1 MANLLTCIQN
11 ESDAMVGLVALL
23 NEEQSA
29 LTQAPSPAVMEQL
42 TVITSNKNRLIATI
56 NQLGQARRLELQRLG
71 FKPTETAMPEWL
83 QDQVQKDGWATL
95 VRHTKK
101 ANELNRVNGLL
112 INKHLIRSK
121 STLQVL
127 RRHHQGPAAPA
138 LYGANGQSNV
148 QRSVGRGVAA

>member
-1 MANLLTCIQN
+1 MTNLLNCIQN

-23 NEEQSA
+23 SDEQAA

-42 TVITSNKNRLIATI
+42 TLITGNKNRLIATI
-56 NQLGQARRLELQRLG
+56 NQLGQSRRLELQRLG
-71 FKPTETAMPEWL
+71 FQPSESTMPEWL
-83 QDQVQKDGWATL
+83 QDQAQKDSWATL

-101 ANELNRVNGLL
+101 AHELNRVNGLL
-112 INKHLIRSK
+112 INKHLIRNK